1 MKLCLVPLRT
11 LFKREGLLLQWVLEI
26 ASFIVIIC
34 LLYKRIND
42 IEDISLMH
50 VVYIVLAFIIISV
63 LSAIIFYY
71 PGSWLMNKIS
81 NSFLRIVTAYAIVI
95 IVISIGRWLWT
106 KTFAKNR

>member
-1 MKLCLVPLRT
+1 M
-11 LFKREGLLLQWVLEI
+11 QWVVEI

-42 IEDISLMH
+42 IDDISLMH

-71 PGSWLMNKIS
+71 PGSWLVNKIS
-81 NSFLRIVTAYAIVI
+81 NSFLRTIVAYAIVI
-95 IVISIGRWLWT
+95 IVISIGRWLWA
-106 KTFAKNR
+106 KTFVKHR

>member
-1 MKLCLVPLRT
+1 M
-11 LFKREGLLLQWVLEI
+11 QWVVEI

-71 PGSWLMNKIS
+71 PGSWLVNKIS
-81 NSFLRIVTAYAIVI
+81 NSFLRTIVAYAIVI
-95 IVISIGRWLWT
+95 IVISIGRWLWA
-106 KTFAKNR
+106 KTFVKHR

>member
-11 LFKREGLLLQWVLEI
+11 LFKKEELLLQWVVEI

-42 IEDISLMH
+42 IDDISLMH

-71 PGSWLMNKIS
+71 PGSWLVNKIS
-81 NSFLRIVTAYAIVI
+81 NSFLRTIVAYAIVI
-95 IVISIGRWLWT
+95 IVISIGRWLWA
-106 KTFAKNR
+106 KTFVKHR